1 MSQQLSIASNSEVA
15 VPPCSETFPFASELS
30 LAPLVAFWQQTMH
43 PDHPVEGALAL
54 NVHQALQAAPA
65 LLAPITDGSV
75 IAQHQELVDTLL
87 RVIFPRASGDEVH
100 AAALWPFYLRSFY
113 ATPAFARRLLAEDGC
128 MRGRPNVEAA
138 LIAQIRIRYAYAL
151 VLERV
156 YGLRV
161 DFAYPLI
168 YTATDPDTGLDC
180 HFKALWNT
188 RFVEVRTV
196 GEIPPMTEALRTQLL
211 ANLGNT
217 PALMAIL
224 PPEHFLLHGFLVLNA
239 LEVTDQEVLSSLK
252 RDLIDRESL
261 ISTVRFHSLQ
271 AKLRPLLRRPALCF
285 GLVALQGEQL
295 WLLQGESEIAYQC
308 IYADSQH
315 YTMAE
320 LAGSV
325 YERVFTHGELVLI
338 EDLTTYTPRS
348 TVEDALMQYGIRNL
362 VVAPLRYQ
370 NTVIGALALLSPRP
384 GSLHAMNTVKLQE
397 VLPLFAMAVQ
407 RSMDELDT
415 RIQAVIKEQCTA
427 IHPAVEWR
435 FRQAAIR
442 WSEQRQRGALVEMEP
457 IVFDEIYPLYGVSD
471 IRGSSTH
478 RHAAIQADLVAHLEL
493 ARDILQLGYA
503 YSPLPLLTALSFHA
517 CRHIARLEAGLG
529 ASEESTVLDFLRR
542 DVEPVFSYLQ
552 TCGPEVRDKI
562 DRYRATLN
570 PRLGTLYQQRKDF
583 EDSVMQLNETLAAY
597 LDSEEDKAQGMIPH
611 YFEQHKSDGIEY
623 GIYVGAS
630 LLEHEN
636 FDMIHVY
643 NLRLWQLLVTCG
655 LTRQAARVKA
665 QLKVPLDVA
674 HLILVQHMP
683 LAIRFRFDEKRFDI
697 DGAYNMRY
705 EIVKKRLDKALIKGS
720 DERLT
725 QPGKIAIV
733 YSQPREALEYQGYI
747 EYLQAAGELTEE
759 VESLVLEDLPGAQG
773 FHALRVTVV
782 MQPPQSAP
790 CDNAGERLDA
800 ALSATGGLTTA
811 C

>member
-1 MSQQLSIASNSEVA
+1 MSQQSSIFTNGHGTLQ
-15 VPPCSETFPFASELS
+15 PCPDTFPFASELS

-43 PDHPVEGALAL
+43 PDHPVEGALA
-54 NVHQALQAAPA
+54 VQVQQALQEAPA
-65 LLAPITDGSV
+65 LLEPITDGSV
-75 IAQHQELVDTLL
+75 IAQHQELVDTLMS
-87 RVIFPRASGDEVH
+87 VIFPRASGDEVH
-100 AAALWPFYLRSFY
+100 AAALWPFHLRSFY

-128 MRGRPNVEAA
+128 MRGRPSVEAA
-138 LIAQIRIRYAYAL
+138 LIEQIRILYAYAL

-156 YGLRV
+156 YGLNV

-180 HFKALWNT
+180 HFKAMWNT

-196 GEIPPMTEALRTQLL
+196 GEIPPMTEALRTQIL

-217 PALMAIL
+217 PALMELL

-261 ISTVRFHSLQ
+261 ISTTRFHSLQ
-271 AKLRPLLRRPALCF
+271 AKLRTLLRRPELCF
-285 GLVALQGEQL
+285 GLAARQGEQL
-295 WLLQGESEIAYQC
+295 WLLYGEAEIAYHC
-308 IYADSQH
+308 IYADSKH
-315 YTMAE
+315 YTMSE

-325 YERVFTHGELVLI
+325 YERVFSHGELVLL
-338 EDLTTYTPRS
+338 EDLATYAPRS
-348 TVEDALMQYGIRNL
+348 AVEDALLQQGIRNL
-362 VVAPLRYQ
+362 VVAPLLYQ
-370 NTVIGALALLSPRP
+370 NMVIGALELLSPRP

-442 WSEQRQRGALVEMEP
+442 WIEQRQSGALAEMEP
-457 IVFDEIYPLYGVSD
+457 IVFDQVYPLYGVAD

-478 RHAAIQADLVAHLEL
+478 RSTAIQADLVAHLEL

-517 CRHIARLEAGLG
+517 CRHIAHLEAGLG
-529 ASEESTVLDFLRR
+529 ASDETMVLDFLRR

-562 DRYRATLN
+562 EAYRAILN

-597 LDSEEDKAQGMIPH
+597 LDSEEDKAQAMIPH

-623 GIYVGAS
+623 GMYVGAS
-630 LLEHEN
+630 LLEHEG
-636 FDMIHVY
+636 FDMVHVH
-643 NLRLWQLLVTCG
+643 NLRLWQLLITCG
-655 LTRQAARVKA
+655 LARQAARIKA
-665 QLKVPLDVA
+665 QLTVPLEVA

-683 LAIRFRFDEKRFDI
+683 MAIRFRFDEKRFDI

-705 EIVKKRLDKALIKGS
+705 EIVKKRIDKALIKGS
-720 DERLT
+720 NERLT

-733 YSQPREALEYQGYI
+733 YSQPREAQEYRDYI
-747 EYLQAAGELTEE
+747 AYLQAAGELTEE
-759 VESLVLEDLPGAQG
+759 VEALVLEDLPGAQG
-773 FHALRVTVV
+773 LHALRVTVA
-782 MQPPQSAP
+782 MPPLH
-790 CDNAGERLDA
+790 R
-800 ALSATGGLTTA
+800 ALSDHADESRDAEWPALRAG
-811 C
+811 